1 MCITYI
7 SRHPSCGCP
16 SDSLFEPCDQ
26 AMYGSNCGIPAQEV
40 FLQSTY
46 DDDGEEDED
55 DSVEDVRICAE
66 CAKELK
72 ESVRKL
78 FERFRLDGVKVA
90 SRVGDQVLLVGDDA
104 WSLDCD

>member
-1 MCITYI
+1 M
-7 SRHPSCGCP
+7 
-16 SDSLFEPCDQ
+16 D
-26 AMYGSNCGIPAQEV
+26 GSNCGVPAQEV

-55 DSVEDVRICAE
+55 DSVDDMRICAE
-66 CAKELK
+66 CAKELR

-90 SRVGDQVLLVGDDA
+90 SRAGDQVLLVGDDA

>member
-16 SDSLFEPCDQ
+16 SDSLFEPCDR
-26 AMYGSNCGIPAQEV
+26 AMYGGNCSVPAQEV
-40 FLQSTY
+40 FMQSTY
-46 DDDGEEDED
+46 DDYGEEDED
-55 DSVEDVRICAE
+55 DSVDDARICSQ

-90 SRVGDQVLLVGDDA
+90 SRAGDQVLLVGEDA
-104 WSLDCD
+104 WSLNCD